1 MCERTLNSW
10 KIARVKSGNPYWR
23 GWLSTVELVVLTCLD
38 RVFLYCRFY
47 LSFFTKQ
54 TSLIWWSMVL
64 SLPLQSVFPGEIN
77 KNNWHRVTMKC
88 SYSTYL
94 LQLPSLLNLAKC
106 NKLFSVIFT
115 LKIISWSAFSR
126 KELTA
131 ESTVC
136 VQGRC
141 FPMWNS
147 SWWTTITVSSI
158 SPLRERLPTTNT
170 LAFLLRGYQKCFG
183 LWATVYVL

>member
-10 KIARVKSGNPYWR
+10 KIARVKSGNPCWTGR
-23 GWLSTVELVVLTCLD
+23 FSTVELTSLD
-38 RVFLYCRFY
+38 RVFLNCRYY

-64 SLPLQSVFPGEIN
+64 SLPLQLVFPGEIN
-77 KNNWHRVTMKC
+77 KKYWHRVTMKC
-88 SYSTYL
+88 SNSTYL
-94 LQLPSLLNLAKC
+94 LQLPSLLNLTQC

-126 KELTA
+126 KELTL
-131 ESTVC
+131 ESTIWEK
-136 VQGRC
+136 GEC

-147 SWWTTITVSSI
+147 SWWTTIRVSSI
-158 SPLRERLPTTNT
+158 SPLRVRLPTTNT

-183 LWATVYVL
+183 LWAPVDDVL